1 MKREIRNLLAAA
13 AVAVVTVTGA
23 VVTVAQA
30 GDDGTRKITGTN
42 DAAPGLGWSVDAA
55 AMYGQAFAEFRD
67 PRTGSEFDWGSSGF
81 IAEDDVVVSIVG
93 VSHGGMTLTDP
104 QMFGIDAG
112 NGAVRWQSAAD
123 DLGGCAEAP
132 VDGRLVCFTAPL
144 AEDPA
149 LVGFDLRTGE
159 VTRTPTDWMVFA
171 IAAHDDRLYVAEG
184 NIEDDDVRLHAG
196 TLADPDAQ
204 WSQPFAMGSIWED
217 DLTQA
222 LDVAHGQGLLT
233 LGADVAGFDLDSGR
247 PTWTTRLE
255 GCSRAVPG
263 DGGVVVRFR
272 TECDGYRITGSDAID
287 SDGRTIV
294 STEGA
299 GAQNL
304 SFDHPADESLP
315 LVVGDGAYDRRTGER
330 VWTSPDLVAARE
342 PDEYNSDTVRGTA
355 VAVAGDVAI
364 LRPGAQTMSG
374 LDLRTGERL
383 WTHDDKRF
391 GTVAALDGPSLLTID
406 GDGIRAVDTGTG
418 ESLWDT
424 PFRKIDDDPD
434 ALASDGMLAAPH
446 PGHYVYASSRTM
458 IGLRPLPR

>member
-1 MKREIRNLLAAA
+1 
-13 AVAVVTVTGA
+13 
-23 VVTVAQA
+23 
-30 GDDGTRKITGTN
+30 
-42 DAAPGLGWSVDAA
+42 
-55 AMYGQAFAEFRD
+55 
-67 PRTGSEFDWGSSGF
+67 
-81 IAEDDVVVSIVG
+81 
-93 VSHGGMTLTDP
+93 
-104 QMFGIDAG
+104 
-112 NGAVRWQSAAD
+112 
-123 DLGGCAEAP
+123 
-132 VDGRLVCFTAPL
+132 
-144 AEDPA
+144 
-149 LVGFDLRTGE
+149 
-159 VTRTPTDWMVFA
+159 
-171 IAAHDDRLYVAEG
+171 
-184 NIEDDDVRLHAG
+184 
-196 TLADPDAQ
+196 
-204 WSQPFAMGSIWED
+204 MGSIWED
-217 DLTQA
+217 DLPQA

-272 TECDGYRITGSDAID
+272 TECDGYRITGSDAIG

-315 LVVGDGAYDRRTGER
+315 LLVGDGAYDRRTGER

>member
-1 MKREIRNLLAAA
+1 M
-13 AVAVVTVTGA
+13 
-23 VVTVAQA
+23 
-30 GDDGTRKITGTN
+30 
-42 DAAPGLGWSVDAA
+42 
-55 AMYGQAFAEFRD
+55 
-67 PRTGSEFDWGSSGF
+67 
-81 IAEDDVVVSIVG
+81 
-93 VSHGGMTLTDP
+93 
-104 QMFGIDAG
+104 
-112 NGAVRWQSAAD
+112 
-123 DLGGCAEAP
+123 
-132 VDGRLVCFTAPL
+132 
-144 AEDPA
+144 
-149 LVGFDLRTGE
+149 
-159 VTRTPTDWMVFA
+159 
-171 IAAHDDRLYVAEG
+171 
-184 NIEDDDVRLHAG
+184 
-196 TLADPDAQ
+196 
-204 WSQPFAMGSIWED
+204 
-217 DLTQA
+217 
-222 LDVAHGQGLLT
+222 
-233 LGADVAGFDLDSGR
+233 
-247 PTWTTRLE
+247 
-255 GCSRAVPG
+255 
-263 DGGVVVRFR
+263 
-272 TECDGYRITGSDAID
+272 
-287 SDGRTIV
+287 

-304 SFDHPADESLP
+304 SLDHPADESLP
-315 LVVGDGAYDRRTGER
+315 LLVGDGAYDRRTGER